1 MSNIDNDAVIPTEII
16 EGEVVESVETKS
28 FLKKLNPVPH
38 IKKHP
43 KIATAV
49 GLGVALVAGAALF
62 GGDPVSETPDYTPED
77 LEEETEFE
85 PVETVTPDE
94 I

>member
-1 MSNIDNDAVIPTEII
+1 MSNIDNDTVIPTEII
-16 EGEVVESVETKS
+16 EGEVVESVEKKS
-28 FLKKLNPVPH
+28 FKEKVLAP

-62 GGDPVSETPDYTPED
+62 GNDSVSQTPDVTTED
-77 LEEETEFE
+77 PTEDDELEPIEA
-85 PVETVTPDE
+85 PVTDE
-94 I
+94 S